1 MQGESRVSNLNQLS
15 WWRMKPLKWQSHNN
29 GRNLYYLIRKNKLR
43 VFLFNTSAIPNS
55 VLHHCMSFENN
66 WKHWK
71 QNKNLKKQRFY
82 TNSAN
87 ITKAKHFVEDFLSR
101 ELRVYNVYT
110 IQHTNITC
118 CMPYNLSTYIIWALL
133 NIWLKIM
140 EATYNWYIYCT
151 LFTECKKSL
160 NNLTI

>member
-29 GRNLYYLIRKNKLR
+29 GRNLYYLIRKNKQR
-43 VFLFNTSAIPNS
+43 VFLFNTSTIPNS

-87 ITKAKHFVEDFLSR
+87 STIAKHFVEDFLSR
-101 ELRVYNVYT
+101 ELRVYILY
-110 IQHTNITC
+110 NIRIERVAC
-118 CMPYNLSTYIIWALL
+118 LISTYIIWALL

-151 LFTECKKSL
+151 VYWM
-160 NNLTI
+160 